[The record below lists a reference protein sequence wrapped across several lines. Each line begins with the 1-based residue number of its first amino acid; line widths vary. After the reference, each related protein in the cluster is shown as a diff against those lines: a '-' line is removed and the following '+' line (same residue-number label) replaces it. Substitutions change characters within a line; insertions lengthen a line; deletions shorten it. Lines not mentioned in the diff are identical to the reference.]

1 MSELMYF
8 VITIAILVFIHEFG
22 HFAAAKLSGMR
33 VDAFAIGFGYRLF
46 GYNKK
51 SGFSYGPLAK
61 DFDGE
66 GNTDYRLCLLPL
78 GGYVKIAGMV
88 DESMDTSFAES
99 EPKPWEFRS
108 KSTSKKVFVITAGV
122 AMNLFL
128 AVAIFWGSNFFYGK
142 QYTKTTTIG
151 AVHQG
156 SAAELAGFQSHD
168 KILSVNG
175 TPVNYWEDIRTEVFI
190 NTMGKDLKVKVK
202 RNNEDVW
209 LSVPRKKIPSDE
221 SKGMFL
227 TTENLKPVV
236 GDVLKNSKADSAGV
250 KINDILLKIDNVELV
265 SVEQTIQTISSSK
278 GNTLSL
284 AVLRDKDTVA
294 LSVTPNNDGK
304 IGILLGGYIYLGPTE
319 RIAYGAF
326 ESIALSVKDIS
337 RMTELT
343 FVMLKNV
350 ITGKIEMGKAFGGPI
365 RIAQFAA
372 RSADS
377 GLSSFLMFLALLSL
391 NLAIINILP
400 LPVLDGGHLIVIL
413 IEGFIKRELP
423 IKVKIAIQNTG
434 LVLFFLLT
442 AFIIYNDILNM

>member
-1 MSELMYF
+1 MSELFYF
-8 VITIAILVFIHEFG
+8 VITIAVLVFIHEFG
-22 HFAAAKLSGMR
+22 HFAAAKMSGMR
-33 VDAFAIGFGYRLF
+33 VDAFAIGFGYRLL

-51 SGFSYGPLAK
+51 SRFSYGPLAK
-61 DFDGE
+61 DFDCE

-88 DESMDTSFAES
+88 DESMDTAFAES

-108 KSTSKKVFVITAGV
+108 KSTGKKVFVITAGV
-122 AMNLFL
+122 AMNLLL

-142 QYTKTTTIG
+142 QYTKTTTLG
-151 AVHQG
+151 VVHQG
-156 SAAELAGFQSHD
+156 SAAELVGFQSHD
-168 KILSVNG
+168 KIISING
-175 TPVNYWEDIRTEVFI
+175 TPVKYWEDIRMEVFI

-209 LSVPRKKIPSDE
+209 LAVPRKKIPIDE
-221 SKGMFL
+221 SKSVFL

-250 KINDILLKIDNVELV
+250 KINDILLKIDNAELF
-265 SVEQTIQTISSSK
+265 SVEQTIQTISTSK
-278 GNTLSL
+278 GKTLSL
-284 AVLRDKDTVA
+284 AVLRNKDTVA
-294 LSVTPNNDGK
+294 LSVAPNKEGK

-319 RIAYGAF
+319 RITYGAF
-326 ESIALSVKDIS
+326 ESVALSIKDIY

>member
-1 MSELMYF
+1 MSELIYF

-22 HFAAAKLSGMR
+22 HFAAAKMSGMR

-61 DFDGE
+61 DFDCE

-88 DESMDTSFAES
+88 DESIDTSFAES

-108 KSTSKKVFVITAGV
+108 KSTGKKVFVITAGV
-122 AMNLFL
+122 AMNLLL

-175 TPVNYWEDIRTEVFI
+175 TPVNYWEDIRIEVFI

-209 LSVPRKKIPSDE
+209 LSVPRKKIPMDE

-326 ESIALSVKDIS
+326 ESVALSVKDIA

>member
-1 MSELMYF
+1 MSELIYF

-22 HFAAAKLSGMR
+22 HFAAAKMSGMR

-61 DFDGE
+61 DFDCE

-108 KSTSKKVFVITAGV
+108 KSTGKKVFVITAGV
-122 AMNLFL
+122 AMNLLL

-175 TPVNYWEDIRTEVFI
+175 TPVNYWEDIRIEVFI

-209 LSVPRKKIPSDE
+209 LSVPRKKIPADE

-326 ESIALSVKDIS
+326 ESIALSVKDIA

-442 AFIIYNDILNM
+442 AFIIYNDLLNM